1 MADTKLIRASDGVGE
16 AVRAT
21 VTATRS
27 IASTTIAVDA
37 VTNWPD
43 YFIATSGEIGAD
55 NFLTPS
61 TVQVFNGHLSG
72 SDIIIDSFAPGYSDL
87 GNSIGDVVLVK
98 PTTAWANEVADVIEV
113 THNEDGT
120 LKDSIVTTAKLA
132 EASVTSEKLNATV
145 AFRGTTV
152 QAIPGPSNGY
162 DITSYTE
169 VYDLGSDF
177 ASGVF
182 TAPYNGVYHFDAT
195 AGATNLNGRMD
206 CIILKGTTTQVARS
220 QVWGNTGASDPMA
233 SCSVALSLTAGDTV
247 KMQAG
252 SADSAITLAAPSQ
265 FSGFL
270 VGRT

>member
-120 LKDSIVTTAKLA
+120 LKDSIVTTAKIADDAVTSDKLA
-132 EASVTSEKLNATV
+132 PTSSTDANGWQVRDYGTWKEYTKTASESSVTINSGANTTRTPISNVPVGVTVDSSTHFETTLRIASGASNWLRICPVYATDSIKFNIV
-145 AFRGTTV
+145 NTAG
-152 QAIPGPSNGY
+152 SNGTWDFY
-162 DITSYTE
+162 YTARIIKDI
-169 VYDLGSDF
+169 
-177 ASGVF
+177 
-182 TAPYNGVYHFDAT
+182 
-195 AGATNLNGRMD
+195 
-206 CIILKGTTTQVARS
+206 
-220 QVWGNTGASDPMA
+220 
-233 SCSVALSLTAGDTV
+233 
-247 KMQAG
+247 
-252 SADSAITLAAPSQ
+252 
-265 FSGFL
+265 
-270 VGRT
+270 